1 MTFPQRAI
9 GAARLEVPVFEEIEA
24 DRTATSQALI
34 VVVLSSLAA
43 GIGLT
48 AGVYNAPVLHRVV
61 LALLLWVF
69 WAISTYIVGVY
80 LMPEPQTQ
88 TSVGELLRTIGFA
101 ASPGVLRILG
111 IVPVIGG
118 TIYVHLNCV
127 DARGH
132 GHRHPAGARL
142 QKHGPRGRG
151 VRHHRHDRGSSWLR
165 CSARCSSCSRKRLYS
180 DVYSLN
186 DRHRRRTQT
195 NTEARQ
201 NLSAA

>member
-24 DRTATSQALI
+24 DRTATGQALA

-43 GIGLT
+43 GIGFSSGL
-48 AGVYNAPVLHRVV
+48 YNTPVLHRVM

-101 ASPGVLRILG
+101 ASPGILRILG
-111 IVPVIGG
+111 IIPAIGG
-118 TIYVHLNCV
+118 TIYAISTVWMLVAMVVAIRQALDYKSTGRAVVVCV
-127 DARGH
+127 ITGIIGVVMSALF
-132 GHRHPAGARL
+132 GAL
-142 QKHGPRGRG
+142 LFLLAEE
-151 VRHHRHDRGSSWLR
+151 V
-165 CSARCSSCSRKRLYS
+165 
-180 DVYSLN
+180 VF
-186 DRHRRRTQT
+186 
-195 NTEARQ
+195 
-201 NLSAA
+201 